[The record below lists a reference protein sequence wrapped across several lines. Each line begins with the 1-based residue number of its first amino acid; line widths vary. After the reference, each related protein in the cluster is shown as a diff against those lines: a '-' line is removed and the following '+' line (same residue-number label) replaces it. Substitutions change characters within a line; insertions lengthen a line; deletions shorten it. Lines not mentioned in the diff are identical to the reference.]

1 MGDPETQSRRSL
13 PTTSW
18 SLVLAAA
25 AGSDTLAQSALAT
38 LCQSYWYPL
47 YAYLRRQ
54 GYSGEEAED
63 LTQGFFA
70 RLIEKR
76 FLQDVVPSRGKFR
89 AFLLTALRHFVA
101 NERDYARAQRRGG
114 GQTILSLDFVD
125 AERRFQYEP
134 PAVELTPERI
144 FERDWALAL
153 LDRVV
158 RRLRG
163 EWERAGR
170 WQDFDA
176 MKVFLTG
183 EPAGYTYQRAAA
195 KTGSTE
201 GAFKVAVHRL
211 RKRYRAVLQEEI
223 AATVDDPKEV
233 DEEIRFLL
241 NALSH

>member
-1 MGDPETQSRRSL
+1 MDPAEQPRGAL

-25 AGSDTLAQSALAT
+25 HGSDTGAQSALAT
-38 LCQSYWYPL
+38 LCQTYWYPL

-54 GYSGEEAED
+54 GHPPEEAED
-63 LTQGFFA
+63 LTQGFFT

-76 FLQDVVPSRGKFR
+76 FLQDAAPSRGRFR
-89 AFLLTALRHFVA
+89 AFLLAALRHFVS
-101 NERDYARAQRRGG
+101 NQREYARAQRRGG
-114 GQTILSLDFVD
+114 GQAILSLDFVD
-125 AERRFQYEP
+125 AERRLRYE

-158 RRLRG
+158 RRLRQ
-163 EWERAGR
+163 EWDRAGR
-170 WQDFDA
+170 ADHFNA

-183 EPAGYTYQRAAA
+183 EPPGCSYRESAEKMGT
-195 KTGSTE
+195 SE

-211 RKRYRAVLQEEI
+211 RKRYRAVLEEEI
-223 AATVDDPKEV
+223 AATVDDPSEV
-233 DEEIRFLL
+233 AEEIRFLFG
-241 NALSH
+241 ALSR